1 MKQQIDGS
9 GDEPLTL
16 AQAVREARGLVSYQQ
31 LWRGI
36 KAGRVRAVQPSGPNG
51 AYKVSRSELDRLIQP
66 VKPRAGK

>member
-1 MKQQIDGS
+1 MEQQEARR

-36 KAGRVRAVQPSGPNG
+36 KAGRIEACQPSGPNG
-51 AYKVSRSELDRLIQP
+51 AYKVTRSELERVTQP
-66 VKPRAGK
+66 VRPRAGK